1 VAVAFSGLPAGTYPV
16 HLHSRC
22 NGTGSFH
29 ITILE
34 SLHVTPGGTGSIQ
47 VPGSYFD
54 RGLCLIV
61 YGDSSLSVVLTTRP
75 I

>member
-1 VAVAFSGLPAGTYPV
+1 VTVAFSGFRAGTYPV

-22 NGTGSFH
+22 NGRQNFH
-29 ITILE
+29 IAVLS
-34 SLHVTPGGTGSIQ
+34 SLHETSGGRGAIS
-47 VPGSYFD
+47 VPASYFS

-61 YGDSSLSVVLTTRP
+61 YTNQSLHAVLTTRA